1 MGESEVRETLE
12 QEIARLKA
20 ENTTLTARLADA
32 IKESGI
38 DALTELPNRKFL
50 NIELER
56 QLALVRREGSRA
68 AIAIFDLDG
77 FKKVNDTYGHHQGD
91 VVLKGFANRAR
102 LHTRPSDIF
111 GRWGG
116 EEFLA
121 VFSVPEGMSVE
132 EVKSKILERY
142 HEMLK
147 NLNKTGNDSEF
158 ILQTVSIGCAVI
170 GPEFDSSLEDVIAA
184 ADGELYKSKTR
195 GKNQTNIT
203 NFHPNIPSSL
213 N

>member
-1 MGESEVRETLE
+1 MAESEVQAETLE
-12 QEIARLKA
+12 QEISRLRTENADLKARLT
-20 ENTTLTARLADA
+20 EA

-56 QLALVRREGSRA
+56 QLAFVRRGGGRA
-68 AIAIFDLDG
+68 AVAIFDLDD
-77 FKKVNDTYGHHQGD
+77 FKKVNDIYGHSQGD
-91 VVLKGFANRAR
+91 AVLRGFADRAR

-121 VFSVPEGMSVE
+121 VFSVTEGMSVE

-147 NLNKTGNDSEF
+147 DLNRTGNDNTF
-158 ILQTVSIGCAVI
+158 ISQTVSIGCIVI
-170 GPEFDSSLEDVIAA
+170 GPEFDSSLEEVTAA
-184 ADGELYKSKTR
+184 ADRELYKSKTG

-203 NFHPNIPSSL
+203 NFHSRYSI
-213 N
+213 